1 MGAGAAKKID
11 TEPKPAELKVPS
23 EYSTLP
29 SVLSKAKITIQPAIH
44 PPDLATRSERY
55 GASSGRRH
63 GQAIVRGR

>member
-29 SVLSKAKITIQPAIH
+29 FVLSKAKITIQPAIQ
-44 PPDLATRSERY
+44 
-55 GASSGRRH
+55 SSS
-63 GQAIVRGR
+63 